1 MSYAPP
7 MPSLLED
14 IMHGAVS
21 AARGLGHKV
30 AARGLDAAFEDLES
44 AGAEWTRRVQR
55 ARRRIKH
62 MEEHPNERFPEDED
76 T

>member
-1 MSYAPP
+1 

-44 AGAEWTRRVQR
+44 AGSVFHAEWTRRVQR